1 MNINIGIIG
10 YGNMGSAIAMQI
22 KNDYK
27 IFVFD
32 KDKDK
37 LTGLSDD
44 IGIANDFA
52 DLLNKVDVVILAVK
66 PQDFEVVLN
75 GIKGYIK
82 SKLII
87 SIAAGITIRY
97 IENIIDVARVVRAMP
112 NIAVKTGN
120 GVTCLS
126 KGEFVSE
133 DELDFAENLFDY
145 LGETL
150 RIEEK
155 MMNAAT
161 AVSGSGPGFCYDMCE
176 SMGIDANNIDKFKRF
191 VREKFIPLLKSA
203 AQSVGFS
210 PEETEFLAVNTG
222 NGCISLLVGTKLSVS
237 ELKKQVTSKG
247 GTTEAGLEVLHR
259 GGSLEDAVK
268 AAKKRAE
275 ELSKG

>member
-1 MNINIGIIG
+1 MNIAIGVIG
-10 YGNMGSAIAMQI
+10 YGNMGQAIARHLESA
-22 KNDYK
+22 YK
-27 IFVFD
+27 IYVFD
-32 KDKDK
+32 KDKAK
-37 LTGLSDD
+37 LTGLSDEDTALD
-44 IGIANDFA
+44 IA

-66 PQDFEVVLN
+66 PQDFEAVLN
-75 GIKGYIK
+75 EMKRDIK

-97 IENIIDVARVVRAMP
+97 IESIIDVAKVVRAMP

-133 DELDFAENLFDY
+133 DDFDFAENLFDY
-145 LGETL
+145 LGETI

-161 AVSGSGPGFCYDMCE
+161 AVSGSGPGFCFDMCE
-176 SMGIDANNIDKFKRF
+176 SMGIDADNIDEFKRY
-191 VREKFIPLLKSA
+191 VRENFVPLLKSA

-210 PEETEFLAVNTG
+210 LSEAEFLSVNTG
-222 NGCISLLVGTKLSVS
+222 NGCSSLLMETKLSVS
-237 ELKKQVTSKG
+237 ELKRQVTSKG
-247 GTTEAGLEVLHR
+247 GTTEAGLEVLHK

-275 ELSKG
+275 ELSRG

>member
-1 MNINIGIIG
+1 MKERIGIIG
-10 YGNMGSAIAMQI
+10 FGNMGEAIAAQI

-27 IFVFD
+27 VFVFD
-32 KDKDK
+32 NDKDK
-37 LTGLSDD
+37 VAGLSD
-44 IGIANDFA
+44 IGIANDII

-75 GIKGYIK
+75 EIKGHIK

-97 IENIIDVARVVRAMP
+97 IANIIDIARIVRAMP

-126 KGEFVSE
+126 KGEFASE
-133 DELDFAENLFDY
+133 EDFDFTENLFDY

-155 MMNAAT
+155 MMDVAT

-176 SMGIDANNIDKFKRF
+176 SRGVDTSNIDEFKKF
-191 VREKFIPLLKSA
+191 VREIFMPLLKSA
-203 AQSVGFS
+203 AQSAGFS
-210 PEETEFLAVNTG
+210 LKEAEFLSVNTG

-237 ELKKQVTSKG
+237 ELKKRVTSKG
-247 GTTEAGLEVLHR
+247 GTTEAGLEVLHK
-259 GGSLEDAVK
+259 GGSLGDAVK

>member
-10 YGNMGSAIAMQI
+10 YGFMGQAIARQL

-27 IFVFD
+27 VYVFD
-32 KDKDK
+32 KDKEK
-37 LTGLSDD
+37 LTDLF
-44 IGIANDFA
+44 GINTANDSV
-52 DLLNKVDVVILAVK
+52 DLLDKVDVVILAVK
-66 PQDFEVVLN
+66 PQDFDIVLN
-75 GIKGYIK
+75 EIKAYIK

-87 SIAAGITIRY
+87 SIAAGITIKY
-97 IENIIDVARVVRAMP
+97 IESIIDIARVVRAMP
-112 NIAVKTGN
+112 NIAVKTAN
-120 GVTCLS
+120 AVTCLS

-176 SMGIDANNIDKFKRF
+176 SRGLGAGNIDEFKKF
-191 VREKFIPLLKSA
+191 VRESFVPLLKAA

-210 PEETEFLAVNTG
+210 PYEAEFLSLNTG
-222 NGCISLLVGTKLSVS
+222 NGCSSLLVETKLSVS

-247 GTTEAGLEVLHR
+247 GTTAAGLEVLHK

-268 AAKKRAE
+268 AAKNRAE